1 MQVPKPSTVS
11 VSGGQK
17 RDMILYPRAH
27 QRNSYT
33 VAFWKENKQKKQRIG
48 GGRLLLRWVVGE
60 ADTLCDIALESFYT
74 SLEEGLFV
82 IIEVGE
88 WVIDFLYTACLLKLL
103 AGFLPGHCKK
113 LTPSSTGTEKKSQPV
128 SFAMASPPGTPGR

>member
-1 MQVPKPSTVS
+1 MQVLKPSTGG

-17 RDMILYPRAH
+17 RDMILGLRAQ
-27 QRNSYT
+27 QRNSY
-33 VAFWKENKQKKQRIG
+33 VADFWKENKPKKPRIC

-60 ADTLCDIALESFYT
+60 ADALCDIALKSFYT

-88 WVIDFLYTACLLKLL
+88 WVIDLLNTACLSRLS
-103 AGFLPGHCKK
+103 AGFLTGHCEK
-113 LTPSSTGTEKKSQPV
+113 LTPNSTGTEKKSQPV